1 MLQRPII
8 KTELPGPK
16 AVKIIEQDIEYV
28 TPSFVRYPYKL
39 AIEKAYEMWIEDTDG
54 NIFMDCNSG
63 FAVCST
69 GHCHPEI
76 VEAITKQAQTLIHM
90 CSTKYYYHHMPE
102 LAKKLDQLVPIKSPT
117 KTYFGNSGAEAV
129 EAALKLAMYHTKR
142 ERFISFIGS
151 FHGRSFGTLSLTA
164 SKKIHQVGYKRKVLD
179 ATHVPYPKKLHSP
192 FENVTDD
199 ESASKATIN
208 WIENVLFKTTT
219 PAEDVAGIVVEAI
232 QGEGGYFPSPPNF
245 LKELRRIC
253 DEHGIL
259 LIVDEVHSGMGRT
272 GKMFATQHYDVE
284 PDIICI
290 SKGIGSGLPIGVC
303 VARSDVMSWPRGAH
317 ASTFSGNPVCIA
329 AALKTIEL
337 LENSLTENAR
347 IVGQYLKDG
356 LVKLQDKYDC
366 IGDVR
371 GLGLMVAVEIVESKR
386 TMKNSDELRD
396 KIEMACYKRGLL
408 IFGGGGSS
416 TIRWAPPLIMTK
428 ENVDVALEIFD
439 DAIMASASSQTLA

>member
-1 MLQRPII
+1 MLQRPLI

-16 AVKIIEQDIEYV
+16 AKQIIEEDTEYV
-28 TPSFVRYPYKL
+28 TPSFIRYPYKL
-39 AIEKAYEMWIEDTDG
+39 AVEKGYGMWIEDTDG

-63 FAVCST
+63 YAVCST
-69 GHCHPEI
+69 GHCHPEV
-76 VEAITKQAQTLIHM
+76 VETITKQTQTLIHM
-90 CSTKYYYHHMPE
+90 CGTNYYYRLMPD

-117 KTYFGNSGAEAV
+117 KSYFANSGAEVV

-142 ERFISFIGS
+142 SRFISFIGS
-151 FHGRSFGTLSLTA
+151 FHGRSFATLSLTA
-164 SKKIHQVGYKRKVLD
+164 SKKIHQVGYTRRVLD
-179 ATHVPYPKKLHSP
+179 VAHVPYPKKLYSP
-192 FENVTDD
+192 FGNLTDD

-208 WIENVLFKTTT
+208 YIENVLFKTTT

-232 QGEGGYFPSPPNF
+232 QGEGGYFPSPPSF

-253 DEHGIL
+253 NENGIL
-259 LIVDEVHSGMGRT
+259 LIVDEIHSGMGRT
-272 GKMFATQHYDVE
+272 GKMFATDYYDVE

-303 VARSDVMSWPRGAH
+303 VARSEVMSWPRGSH

-337 LENSLTENAR
+337 LENGLTENAS
-347 IVGQYLKDG
+347 IVGKYLKDG
-356 LVKLQDKYDC
+356 LIKLQNKYDC

-371 GLGLMVAVEIVESKR
+371 GVGLMIGVEIVESKQ
-386 TMKNSDELRD
+386 TMKQAPELRD
-396 KIEMACYKRGLL
+396 KIEISCYERGLI
-408 IFGGGGSS
+408 IFGGGGVSV
-416 TIRWAPPLIMTK
+416 IRWAPPLIMTK

-439 DAIMASASSQTLA
+439 EAIMASTQN